1 MSSTEGILK
10 QAISQLIQQIPDI
23 EDLNHLLGESLNI
36 ISFSENEEILK
47 GSLSNLIEKIS
58 NTGGLNHLISVMTNI
73 IEFRKN
79 KKTKVVE
86 PQPDVENLE
95 DFPKLQEKK
104 QSYKEA
110 AGKGIPSS
118 PSSSN
123 SVMSTNSSHNNEQ
136 SDDTKYIT
144 GITKGNQNNYIITN
158 INDFIYS
165 MINIKIPMWKI
176 MYYLYISNKEFD
188 NSGSTSTEDANN
200 NQIAYEILD
209 AHSSNKL
216 IKFDENHEYYSFIV
230 YYFNKIIKCEN
241 KEYSIKIKNKE
252 GNSIRLF
259 FRTRFLIQI
268 NKLFKK

>member
-36 ISFSENEEILK
+36 ISFYENEETLMKLLLILT
-47 GSLSNLIEKIS
+47 EKIS

-79 KKTKVVE
+79 KKTEIV
-86 PQPDVENLE
+86 QDIENLE
-95 DFPKLQEKK
+95 QFPKLEEKK

-136 SDDTKYIT
+136 FDDTKYIT

-188 NSGSTSTEDANN
+188 NSVSTSTEDAKN
-200 NQIAYEILD
+200 NQIADEILD

-216 IKFDENHEYYSFIV
+216 IKFDENHEYYSFIA
-230 YYFNKIIKCEN
+230 YYFNKIIRYEN
-241 KEYSIKIKNKE
+241 NEYSIKIKNKE

>member
-1 MSSTEGILK
+1 MSSTEEILK

-36 ISFSENEEILK
+36 ILFYENEETLMKLLLILT
-47 GSLSNLIEKIS
+47 EKIS

-79 KKTKVVE
+79 KKTNVVE

-95 DFPKLQEKK
+95 DFPKLEEKK

-110 AGKGIPSS
+110 VGKGIPSS

-136 SDDTKYIT
+136 SDDSKYIR
-144 GITKGNQNNYIITN
+144 GIAKGNQHNYIISN
-158 INDFIYS
+158 INDFIKS
-165 MINIKIPMWKI
+165 MIEIKIPMWKI

-188 NSGSTSTEDANN
+188 NSVSTSVEDAKN
-200 NQIAYEILD
+200 NQIAHEILD

-230 YYFNKIIKCEN
+230 YYFNKIIGYEN
-241 KEYSIKIKNKE
+241 NEYSIKIKNKE